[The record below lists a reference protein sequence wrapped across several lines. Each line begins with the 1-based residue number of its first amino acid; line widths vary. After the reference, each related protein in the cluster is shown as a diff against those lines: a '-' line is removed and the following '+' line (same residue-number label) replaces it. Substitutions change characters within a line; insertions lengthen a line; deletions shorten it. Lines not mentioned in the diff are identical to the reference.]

1 LRLPGYLTVFQRAIT
16 GNHNRVSGYPVIQL
30 RLFPVSWFSRLTV
43 MAGYRLL
50 AVINRTTCTPLMP
63 GTPQQNG
70 VAERHNRTLMDMV
83 RSMLSNSSL
92 PISL

>member
-43 MAGYRLL
+43 
-50 AVINRTTCTPLMP
+50 TCTPLMP